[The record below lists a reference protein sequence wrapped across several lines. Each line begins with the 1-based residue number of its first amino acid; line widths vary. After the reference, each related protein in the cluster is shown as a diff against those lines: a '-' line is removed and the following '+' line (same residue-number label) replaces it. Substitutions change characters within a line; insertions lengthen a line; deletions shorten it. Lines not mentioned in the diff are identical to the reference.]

1 MPSDSG
7 ALVQLRAWLAQRELK
22 NDARLPP
29 ERELCVLLGVSRGEL
44 RKALDVLE
52 KEGSV
57 WRQVGKGTFVGIR
70 PMEEMGSLDA
80 IAARSSPREVMHAR
94 LTFEPVLA
102 FEAALNATPSHFD
115 ELRRCLACT
124 RRATTW
130 REYETGDN
138 RFHRTVADA
147 SGNTVLTALFNQL
160 NAIRRTV
167 VWTRGRNHTDVPPI
181 NHHSF
186 DEHDQIFAAIED
198 RDPRAA
204 QMAMSKHLRS
214 VEERLLR
221 VTEAAE

>member
-102 FEAALNATPSHFD
+102 FEKCANSKRVSVGAQ
-115 ELRRCLACT
+115 C
-124 RRATTW
+124 
-130 REYETGDN
+130 
-138 RFHRTVADA
+138 DA
-147 SGNTVLTALFNQL
+147 
-160 NAIRRTV
+160 
-167 VWTRGRNHTDVPPI
+167 
-181 NHHSF
+181 
-186 DEHDQIFAAIED
+186 FAF
-198 RDPRAA
+198 
-204 QMAMSKHLRS
+204 
-214 VEERLLR
+214 
-221 VTEAAE
+221 